1 MQANIE
7 TEVTEDEIKNGK
19 KGNPYKCP
27 VALSLS
33 KTLGIVH
40 PDRVTVGGT
49 VLCVVNADGFF
60 RYEIPEEIE
69 KLIHAFDAG
78 VEIEPFT
85 ASFRLLDKTE
95 RARVSAKKISPHP
108 DYARH

>member
-7 TEVTEDEIKNGK
+7 TDVTEDDIKNGK
-19 KGNPYKCP
+19 KGDPCNCP
-27 VALSLS
+27 VALSL
-33 KTLGIVH
+33 KRVLGKGSI
-40 PDRVTVGGT
+40 TVGGS
-49 VLCVVNADGFF
+49 VLAVVNDDGFF
-60 RYEIPEEIE
+60 RYEIPVEIE
-69 KLIHAFDAG
+69 KLIHEFDAG
-78 VEIEPFT
+78 VEIEPFP